1 MSICQHCKQQPVV
14 LNDRHGVLCARCW
27 MQVLTLNASHF
38 CEFSISPTIIAE
50 RRMLHDQYGEAEVA
64 EYYGKKGGDEENDQ
78 SENGLTLYKRPYY
91 EDHMGDI
98 G

>member
-1 MSICQHCKQQPVV
+1 
-14 LNDRHGVLCARCW
+14 
-27 MQVLTLNASHF
+27 
-38 CEFSISPTIIAE
+38 
-50 RRMLHDQYGEAEVA
+50 MLHDQYGEAEDA